1 MGIMISE
8 VILKLFPHLRWEQRT
23 LDNMSSMPTTPLPLL
38 VSWTFLSHIL
48 FSVTRACSFCWNRNK
63 MSQQIEMKSESWEVC
78 SFPKG
83 AWEQRYSLIHQ
94 SYFALCTNSGSGPV
108 WTLPPS
114 PPTPPLPS
122 QLHLVAVSWA
132 GWWSSRQ
139 QRPVFSFS
147 YTRIIHESF
156 PGSDVESYCDWTQSF
171 WITCSSYCLNW
182 LVSWCLYLEMVCVDE
197 SKWLNMSYSQA
208 L

>member
-1 MGIMISE
+1 MHVLFAGIGIKCHSKLKWKAKAE
-8 VILKLFPHLRWEQRT
+8 RYALFQREHGNKGTLWSIRVILLSALILG
-23 LDNMSSMPTTPLPLL
+23 LD
-38 VSWTFLSHIL
+38 
-48 FSVTRACSFCWNRNK
+48 
-63 MSQQIEMKSESWEVC
+63 QSEPS
-78 SFPKG
+78 
-83 AWEQRYSLIHQ
+83 
-94 SYFALCTNSGSGPV
+94 
-108 WTLPPS
+108 PPP

-197 SKWLNMSYSQA
+197 SKWLSFDELFAGLINSPT
-208 L
+208 